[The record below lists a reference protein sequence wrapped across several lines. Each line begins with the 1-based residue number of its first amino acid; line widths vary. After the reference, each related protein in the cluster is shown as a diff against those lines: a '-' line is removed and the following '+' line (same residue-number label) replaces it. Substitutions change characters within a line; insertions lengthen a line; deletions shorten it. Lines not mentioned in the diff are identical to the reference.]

1 MTPVSR
7 PSFKLQSVEVPE
19 LERLWSPWRAKYIAS
34 GGESDREGCVCCRM
48 VNDPEHDETNLVLHR
63 AQHNFVVLNLYPYI
77 SGHLM
82 IVPYL
87 HTSEFDSVPKE
98 ITDELMD
105 LAKRSQTALREVYS
119 PNGFNMGMN
128 LGSAA
133 GAGIADHMHI
143 HLLPR
148 WSGDT
153 NFMTTVGETRV
164 LPEDLSTTYSKL
176 RGKI

>member
-1 MTPVSR
+1 
-7 PSFKLQSVEVPE
+7 

-34 GGESDREGCVCCRM
+34 GADSEGQGCIFCRIAA
-48 VNDPEHDETNLVLHR
+48 DPEQDEVNFVLHR
-63 AQHNFVVLNLYPYI
+63 AEHGFVVLNLYPYI

-87 HTSEFDSVPKE
+87 HTSEFDTAPKE

-119 PNGFNMGMN
+119 PVGFNLGMN
-128 LGSAA
+128 LGTAA

-153 NFMTTVGETRV
+153 NFMTTVAETRV
-164 LPEDLSTTYSKL
+164 LPESLETTYSKL
-176 RGKI
+176 RSKFSQ

>member
-1 MTPVSR
+1 M
-7 PSFKLQSVEVPE
+7 
-19 LERLWSPWRAKYIAS
+19 ERLWSPWRAKYIAS
-34 GGESDREGCVCCRM
+34 GVDSQSEGCVFCRIAG
-48 VNDPEHDETNLVLHR
+48 DPEHDETNFVLHR
-63 AQHNFVVLNLYPYI
+63 AEHGFIVLNLYPYI
-77 SGHLM
+77 TGHLM
-82 IVPYL
+82 VVPYL
-87 HTSEFDSVPKE
+87 HTGEFDSVAKE

-119 PNGFNMGMN
+119 PSGFNLGMN

-153 NFMTTVGETRV
+153 NFMTTVGDTRV
-164 LPEDLSTTYSKL
+164 LPEDLKTTYSKL
-176 RGKI
+176 RPKFK

>member
-1 MTPVSR
+1 MD
-7 PSFKLQSVEVPE
+7 
-19 LERLWSPWRAKYIAS
+19 RLWSPWRAKYIAS
-34 GGESDREGCVCCRM
+34 GVDSEGEGCVFCRI
-48 VNDPEHDETNLVLHR
+48 VSDPEHDETNFVLHR
-63 AQHNFVVLNLYPYI
+63 AEHAFVVLNLYPYI

-87 HTSEFDSVPKE
+87 HTSEFDSAPKE

-105 LAKRSQTALREVYS
+105 LAKRAQTALREVYS
-119 PNGFNMGMN
+119 PAGFNLGMN
-128 LGSAA
+128 LGASA

-153 NFMTTVGETRV
+153 NFMTTVAETRV
-164 LPEDLSTTYSKL
+164 LPESLETTYSKL
-176 RGKI
+176 RSKF